1 MKLWWKSKVEV
12 KPMLLVLLALRASR
26 KCRLSSVFPIFFC
39 LWWIFK
45 WCWWCSCGCSMFL
58 YVVTGLAKSISASAA
73 AFTLEVDGKIHPLGC
88 DVQDCFLVQLAPD
101 STANIAAANW
111 AQASPKPGTH
121 EQCAANTGPSFSTAN
136 HGLRGSSF
144 RLWECLT
151 WNIKILVVTSYARMT
166 PSSGRKDF
174 EFLKI
179 YAVQGKCVNYFLA
192 F

>member
-1 MKLWWKSKVEV
+1 MKSWWKSKVEV

-26 KCRLSSVFPIFFC
+26 KCRLSSVLPIFFC
-39 LWWIFK
+39 LWRIVK
-45 WCWWCSCGCSMFL
+45 WSWCCSCWCSMFL
-58 YVVTGLAKSISASAA
+58 YVVAGLAKSISASAA
-73 AFTLEVDGKIHPLGC
+73 AFTLEVDGKIHPHGC
-88 DVQDCFLVQLAPD
+88 DVQLAPD
-101 STANIAAANW
+101 STANIAAATW
-111 AQASPKPGTH
+111 EQASPKPAMH
-121 EQCAANTGPSFSTAN
+121 EQCAATTGPSFSTAN

-166 PSSGRKDF
+166 PSSGRKDL